1 MIDFVACFLPTF
13 EFSLNDIHYKKLD
26 ISNSDSSEK
35 QLNCIDTIKAEL
47 VDPRHVCVEYTRELN
62 FSTQDIFELSV
73 TFGALYTINEDSDQ
87 NIDWNN
93 IDISAE
99 LLKSGAPVLNVLT
112 SRISLLISQIT
123 SSYGQPPV
131 VTPPTLIQNTK

>member
-13 EFSLNDIHYKKLD
+13 EFSLNDIRYKKLD

-47 VDPRHVCVEYTRELN
+47 VDPRHVRVEFTRELN

-73 TFGALYTINEDSDQ
+73 TFGALYTTNEDSDQ
-87 NIDWNN
+87 NIDWDN